1 MSLLT
6 HILSPDL
13 QKSPATSTRV
23 SVRIVVQPPG
33 AAGPENHDFRFTSPT
48 AAKAEQEAMVDALSK
63 IISSLRAG
71 TGPPAAKPGTG
82 APTDNTGQSAA
93 MAIAQA
99 VSAGARAA
107 EDDQYSDA
115 RLFADV
121 GLQRSLLNSSPE
133 LKRRFNEAHMNKPST
148 IMTSQFSAEF
158 WSSRVHL
165 LRAHAI
171 EKSQRQ
177 GAYNVLSEIKTKDGK
192 LNLSREQIQ
201 LIFNQHPLVRR
212 VYNETVPKAFSESD
226 FWSKFFV
233 SRLFKKLKGEKITDM
248 DASIAELDKYLT
260 ADDEPERLRQFNIS
274 HIPRFI
280 DLEGNEQNHSQRKGN
295 APDYTLRPNSLE
307 KVPILRVLNNMSEQM
322 IGNVEPADEAAFAPV
337 GMSEDTFKKLEDKFL
352 QNAADDNRI
361 MLKIKDRQKFFSK
374 EKDQERRP
382 SKVLR
387 FDNILQRIEQDLNR
401 PRPLF
406 INFEENDE
414 QAANEAA
421 KSITKRIKQRVERL
435 SAGTEVK
442 INLSP
447 QVTNSATMTHNTTIE
462 FLHYFWT
469 VFLSGDDTRTGELQN
484 LIDTLEK
491 SLERINAVAEQAE
504 GERTEGLKQIQQQED
519 EWFKRTAKRRKLDTS
534 RVGGG
539 KQTVQD
545 LLRATVRAVKFAD
558 TEYKKALQEQ
568 MSQYAIAV
576 G

>member
-1 MSLLT
+1 
-6 HILSPDL
+6 
-13 QKSPATSTRV
+13 
-23 SVRIVVQPPG
+23 
-33 AAGPENHDFRFTSPT
+33 
-48 AAKAEQEAMVDALSK
+48 
-63 IISSLRAG
+63 
-71 TGPPAAKPGTG
+71 
-82 APTDNTGQSAA
+82 
-93 MAIAQA
+93 
-99 VSAGARAA
+99 
-107 EDDQYSDA
+107 
-115 RLFADV
+115 
-121 GLQRSLLNSSPE
+121 
-133 LKRRFNEAHMNKPST
+133 MNKPST

-158 WSSRVHL
+158 WSNRVHL

-212 VYNETVPKAFSESD
+212 VYNETVPKALSESD

-233 SRLFKKLKGEKITDM
+233 SRLFKKLKGEKITNM

-260 ADDEPERLRQFNIS
+260 ADDEAERIRPFNIS
-274 HIPRFI
+274 HVPRFI

-295 APDYTLRPNSLE
+295 APDYTLRPNSLD

-322 IGNVEPADEAAFAPV
+322 IGNVEPADEETYAST
-337 GMSEDTFKKLEDKFL
+337 GMSEETFNKLEDKFL

-361 MLKIKDRQKFFSK
+361 VLKIKERQKFFSK
-374 EKDQERRP
+374 ERDHERRP
-382 SKVLR
+382 SKVITS
-387 FDNILQRIEQDLNR
+387 DNILQQVEHDLNV

-406 INFEENDE
+406 IDSDE
-414 QAANEAA
+414 QVANDAA
-421 KSITKRIKQRVERL
+421 KSIMKSIKQRAERL
-435 SAGTEVK
+435 SAGSEVK

-484 LIDTLEK
+484 LVDTLEK

-504 GERTEGLKQIQQQED
+504 NERIEGLQQIQQQED

-545 LLRATVRAVKFAD
+545 LLGATVRAVKFAD
-558 TEYKKALQEQ
+558 TEYKRALQEQ
-568 MSQYAIAV
+568 MAQYAIAV